1 MRQAYSGQ
9 SSLRTRSDAMTA
21 FWIGLLK
28 RAMPVVI
35 EAGSSIYKRRSGAK
49 QAPQA
54 QSVPLDSQSERLE
67 ALQVA
72 IIRVAT
78 EVESL
83 SRKQGELAQAVTHL
97 RWVSV
102 AAVILSTLAIVLV
115 LLKYL

>member
-1 MRQAYSGQ
+1 
-9 SSLRTRSDAMTA
+9 MTP

-35 EAGSSIYKRRSGAK
+35 EAGSSIYKRRAAAK

-54 QSVPLDSQSERLE
+54 QSVPLDFQSEKLE

-83 SRKQGELAQAVTHL
+83 SRKQVELAQVVTHL
-97 RWVSV
+97 RWVLV
-102 AAVILSTLAIVLV
+102 AALILSTLAIVIV
-115 LLKYL
+115 LAKYL